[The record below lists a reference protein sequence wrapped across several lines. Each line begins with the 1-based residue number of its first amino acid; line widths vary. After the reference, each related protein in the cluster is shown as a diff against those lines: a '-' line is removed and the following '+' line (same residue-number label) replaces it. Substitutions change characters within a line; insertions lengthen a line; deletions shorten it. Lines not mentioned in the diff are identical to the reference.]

1 MRLGLIGCGRWGR
14 RILRDLKAQSISV
27 TVVDQDEA
35 ARIHAATQG
44 ADSVFASINQVS
56 GVVGWVVATPST
68 THANIIERLLPSS
81 APIFCEKPL
90 TCDPHSAR
98 RIAGRAP
105 DHVFVMDKWRY
116 HAGVLELAR
125 IARAEAL
132 GPVQGLVS
140 RRLAWGHD
148 HADVDIAWILLPH
161 EFSIAFEVLGELPT
175 PIFAVAE
182 ADSDALRALTVLS
195 RGKTWHLS
203 EIGSRTPERERR
215 IELRCRDGVAVL
227 ANADD
232 DLITLIRNPAR
243 AAGLP
248 HIEHIAIGTTA
259 PLYAELAAFIAYLDG
274 GPRPKSSVAEGAL
287 MVDAIFRARALA
299 GLDEAPAAPGP

>member
-14 RILRDLKAQSISV
+14 RILHDLKAQNVPV
-27 TVVDQDEA
+27 TVVDRDEA
-35 ARIHAATQG
+35 ARTHASAQG
-44 ADSVFASINQVS
+44 AAAVFASVDQTS
-56 GVVGWVVATPST
+56 GVAGWIVATPST
-68 THANIIERLLPSS
+68 THADIIGLLLPSS

-90 TCDPHSAR
+90 TCDPRSAR
-98 RIAGRAP
+98 RIADRAP
-105 DHVFVMDKWRY
+105 EHVFVMDKWRY

-125 IARAEAL
+125 IARTEAL

-148 HADVDIAWILLPH
+148 HADADIAWILLPH
-161 EFSIAFEVLGELPT
+161 EFSIAFEVLGELPMPT
-175 PIFAVAE
+175 FAVAE

-195 RGKTWHLS
+195 RGKAWHLS
-203 EIGSRTPERERR
+203 EIGSRTPERQRR

-232 DLITLIRNPAR
+232 AMIKLIRNPTGPADP
-243 AAGLP
+243 P
-248 HIEHIAIGTTA
+248 HIEQIAIGTTA

-287 MVDAIFRARALA
+287 IVETIARARALA
-299 GLDEAPAAPGP
+299 GLDDGVAT